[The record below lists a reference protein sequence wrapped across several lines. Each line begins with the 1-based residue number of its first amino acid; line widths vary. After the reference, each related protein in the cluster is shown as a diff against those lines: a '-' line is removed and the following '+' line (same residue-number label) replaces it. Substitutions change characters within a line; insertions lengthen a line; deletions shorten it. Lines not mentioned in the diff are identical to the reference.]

1 MDNSAVGIPEQLFSE
16 CERIDELNQTLQ
28 SQKETIDTVRLYRHR

>member
-16 CERIDELNQTLQ
+16 CERMDELNQTA
-28 SQKETIDTVRLYRHR
+28 SKPKETIDS